1 MIMNY
6 DYINTEEKNKDYEL
20 QKESLE
26 HMKTICREVL
36 KENGLEG
43 MFHPIYNITTAGL
56 IQIRINKKY
65 TSDDMDIN

>member
-1 MIMNY
+1 
-6 DYINTEEKNKDYEL
+6 
-20 QKESLE
+20 
-26 HMKTICREVL
+26 MKTICREVL